1 MGLLQ
6 CSESLNDHPYL
17 ATEEETYEPPADP
30 DSGLSLEELGLRA
43 LERIPRDRAIDGIQ
57 AFMDLRD
64 GLMQYLKPFAEQGK
78 EVNEGDI
85 QAFFEARKQGKS

>member
-1 MGLLQ
+1 MCVMYWVL
-6 CSESLNDHPYL
+6 
-17 ATEEETYEPPADP
+17 
-30 DSGLSLEELGLRA
+30 GLSLEELGLRA

-57 AFMDLRD
+57 AFVDLRSVFIVAYNPHFHNPIHFPGRD

-78 EVNEGDI
+78 EVNESDI